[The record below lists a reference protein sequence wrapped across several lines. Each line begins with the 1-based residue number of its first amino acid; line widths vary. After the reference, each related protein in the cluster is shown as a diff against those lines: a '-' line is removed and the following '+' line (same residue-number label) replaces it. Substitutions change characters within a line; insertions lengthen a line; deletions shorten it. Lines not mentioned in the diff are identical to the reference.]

1 MGRAK
6 LPRKST
12 NIDMTAMCDVAFLL
26 LSFFILTT
34 KFKPAEAIAVTT
46 PSSVA
51 AKVAPD
57 KDVVLI
63 TIDKD
68 GKVFLTM
75 DNEQIKEVVAN
86 TLNSTMN
93 LGVDVNAFKKAGF
106 YGAPFSGLASFL
118 QIPEEKRKGDLLP
131 GIPVK
136 DSADNQLNT
145 WVRVIKDA
153 YLGKKMNL
161 LVKGD
166 NASKFPA
173 FKAVIDAFK
182 KNDEQKF
189 QMVTNPESV
198 PTGSELWKTNQIKV
212 KILCSPM
219 AYILGWL
226 LF

>member
-57 KDVVLI
+57 KDIVLI

-68 GKVFLTM
+68 GKVFLTL

-86 TLNSTMN
+86 SLNTTMN
-93 LGVDVNAFKKAGF
+93 LGVNVQAFKKAGF

-136 DSADNQLNT
+136 DSTDNQLNT
-145 WVRVIKDA
+145 WIRVIKDA
-153 YLGKKMNL
+153 YMGKKNESFIKRRQCFK
-161 LVKGD
+161 VSCFQSGD
-166 NASKFPA
+166 RCFQKERRTEVP
-173 FKAVIDAFK
+173 
-182 KNDEQKF
+182 NDYK
-189 QMVTNPESV
+189 S
-198 PTGSELWKTNQIKV
+198 
-212 KILCSPM
+212 
-219 AYILGWL
+219 
-226 LF
+226 